1 MSRIAYVEDEPLGN
15 KFPHISEEIVLRK
28 ILTVKNATE

>member
-1 MSRIAYVEDEPLGN
+1 MSRIAEVEDEPLGN
-15 KFPHISEEIVLRK
+15 KCAHISEEIALRM